1 MIDYRRFCYFKVVKI
16 MQIVCHLVMDIVSIT
31 FLAIQPMVT
40 ALVVVHP
47 DMLDL
52 IATKVRTHTFK
63 QFDRIYIYIT
73 SLLKKTKYLSIQC
86 SRKSFTS
93 FKLVL
98 LHLNLRFK

>member
-47 DMLDL
+47 DMLDI

-63 QFDRIYIYIT
+63 QFDRIYIYI
-73 SLLKKTKYLSIQC
+73 LHLYLKKLNIYQFSVHERVLHHLSLFY
-86 SRKSFTS
+86 FT
-93 FKLVL
+93 
-98 LHLNLRFK
+98 

>member
-16 MQIVCHLVMDIVSIT
+16 MQIVCHLVMDIALIT

-63 QFDRIYIYIT
+63 QFDRIYLFYI
-73 SLLKKTKYLSIQC
+73 
-86 SRKSFTS
+86 FT
-93 FKLVL
+93 
-98 LHLNLRFK
+98 